1 MILPQGIALFEDDS
15 YLCIYINVYVCM
27 YIIK

>member
-1 MILPQGIALFEDDS
+1 MILPQGIALFEEDS

-27 YIIK
+27 YVYN